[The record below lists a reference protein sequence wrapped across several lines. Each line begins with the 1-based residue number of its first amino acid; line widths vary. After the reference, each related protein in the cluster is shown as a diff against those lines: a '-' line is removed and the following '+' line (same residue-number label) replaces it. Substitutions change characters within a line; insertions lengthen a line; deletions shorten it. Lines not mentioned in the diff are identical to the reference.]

1 MRIGELAKRTGMSR
15 DTIRFYEREGLIES
29 LPSRDPANSYRDYP
43 EMLVERLAMIAEAR
57 EAGLSVAD
65 LTLLITAME
74 TGGDGTFDANAFIDA
89 KIAQVEDMLA
99 KSQRFLNTLTATRE
113 ALNVLPEEW
122 RDPDQP
128 DTRSP
133 SDRPDARR

>member
-15 DTIRFYEREGLIES
+15 DTIRFYERQGLIDS

-43 EMLVERLAMIAEAR
+43 EMLVERLAMITEAR

-74 TGGDGTFDANAFIDA
+74 TGGDGTFDVNAFIDA
-89 KIAQVEDMLA
+89 KIAQVEETLA
-99 KSQRFLNTLTATRE
+99 KAQRFLNTLVATRA
-113 ALNVLPEEW
+113 ALSALPEEW
-122 RDPDQP
+122 HENQS
-128 DTRSP
+128 RSDD
-133 SDRPDARR
+133 SDYPARSEW